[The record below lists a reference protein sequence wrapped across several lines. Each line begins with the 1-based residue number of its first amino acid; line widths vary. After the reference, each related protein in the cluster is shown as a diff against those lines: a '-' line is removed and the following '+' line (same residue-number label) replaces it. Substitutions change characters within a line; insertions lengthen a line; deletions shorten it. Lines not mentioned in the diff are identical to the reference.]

1 MTTTTNTTLTWEA
14 GDIFEAN
21 LMFPTEH
28 IKDADTLNG
37 MSDEEFSDFSI
48 GLLDP
53 IQPLNTEAQKQ
64 LARSVFSSNRLRIYY
79 HILKLL
85 DTHLKVVD
93 ETTQQGC
100 EGSKLKE
107 EFDHHNFQV
116 VDIDQL
122 TQPISDPED
131 DADRFLSENG

>member
-28 IKDADTLNG
+28 VKDVSELEDMT
-37 MSDEEFSDFSI
+37 DELFSEFSI

-53 IQPLNTEAQKQ
+53 IQPLAKEDQKQ
-64 LARSVFSSNRLRIYY
+64 LARSVFSANRLRIYY

-85 DTHLKVVD
+85 DIHLQIVD

-100 EGSKLKE
+100 EGSKLRE
-107 EFDHHNFQV
+107 ELDHHHFQIV
-116 VDIDQL
+116 SEVQEEIE
-122 TQPISDPED
+122 SEED
-131 DADRFLSENG
+131 DADRFLSEND